1 MEPPIHVKRTDGR
14 PVHVNIMRANVSEE
28 AEALKDRIESRFK
41 CIELYISD
49 FAPTMGVQ
57 VGPGTLALAFYS
69 EEDSDVA

>member
-1 MEPPIHVKRTDGR
+1 
-14 PVHVNIMRANVSEE
+14 MRANVSEE